1 MPQRPKR
8 ILIVDDE
15 PAILRMVESLMERH
29 GHEVDKARNGREGLQ
44 KAQAFLPDLV
54 ITDVLMPEM
63 DGWAFVRDLRSRK
76 EFNLVPVI
84 FLTALNSAKDR
95 ILGFRLGADDY
106 LQKPFHLEELEIRV
120 ERVLRRSAKM
130 AVEVQQMIS
139 PATPESAIGLNGKI
153 SQIGV
158 SSVLT
163 ILEMERKS
171 GVLVLKEGLRTGRVF
186 MKEGRALDAFF
197 DGRPKPRGAD
207 AVYEMLTWCAGRFEF
222 SYLEVEMEDAIKT
235 STTHLLME
243 GARRIDEADI

>member
-1 MPQRPKR
+1 MRPKR

-29 GHEVDKARNGREGLQ
+29 GHEVDMARNGQEGLQ
-44 KAQAFLPDLV
+44 KALAFLPDLV

-76 EFNLVPVI
+76 ELSLVPVI

-120 ERVLRRSAKM
+120 ERVLRRGEKM
-130 AVEVQQMIS
+130 AAEVERMTA
-139 PATPESAIGLNGKI
+139 PASAQSAIGLNGKI

-163 ILEMERKS
+163 ILELERKS
-171 GVLVLKEGLRTGRVF
+171 GVLVLKDGSRTGRVF

-197 DGRPKPRGAD
+197 DGQPKPRGAD
-207 AVYEMLTWCAGRFEF
+207 AVYEMLTWSAGRFEF

-243 GARRIDEADI
+243 GARRIDEAVM